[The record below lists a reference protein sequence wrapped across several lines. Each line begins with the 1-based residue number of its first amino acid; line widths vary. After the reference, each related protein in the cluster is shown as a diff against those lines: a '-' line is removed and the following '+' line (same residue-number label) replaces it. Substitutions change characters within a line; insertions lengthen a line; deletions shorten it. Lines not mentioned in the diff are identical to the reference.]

1 MSRINT
7 NVASLT
13 AQTSLANSQA
23 SLNTSLQRLSTGLRI
38 NSGADDPA
46 GLIASEG
53 LKSEIAGINQAINN
67 STQATNVI
75 STADAA
81 LGQVSD
87 LLLDIKGLLVQSA
100 NTGAETP
107 DQIAANQ
114 LQIDSAV
121 QSITRIS
128 NTTTFAGLNLLNGSL
143 NYVTSGVNTSAI
155 QGLQIDQASFGQ
167 ASTIPVNVN
176 VITSA
181 KPAELQFQASSI
193 TKSTTL
199 NIAGASGTTTL
210 SFTSGATASSIAFA
224 INRVSDT
231 TGVSAKLI
239 NSANPASGIAFTST
253 GYGSANFVSIS
264 ALSGGSFATED
275 SSGAQVARA
284 EGVDAVATINGAL
297 TVGQGATLHVDNA
310 SLDLSLTLGK
320 NFGTGQTS
328 FDITGGGALFQ
339 LGSTVES
346 NQQVDIGI
354 QSIAASSLGDEQT
367 GYLSDLSTG
376 GSATVTGGQ
385 AETAEQIVELA
396 ITQVSNLRGKLGAFE
411 ENTLSTNV
419 NSLNSALENV
429 TSSESTI
436 SDANFAEETANLT
449 RAQILV
455 QAGTS
460 VLATANSTPKDVL
473 SLLQGS

>member
-1 MSRINT
+1 MSTINT

-13 AQTSLANSQA
+13 AQTSLAQSQ
-23 SLNTSLQRLSTGLRI
+23 SQLNTSLQRLSTGLRI

-53 LKSEIAGINQAINN
+53 LKSEIAGINSAIGN

-100 NTGAETP
+100 NAGALTP
-107 DQIAANQ
+107 DQLAANQ

-143 NYVTSGVNTSAI
+143 NYVTSGVNNSAI
-155 QGLQIDQASFGQ
+155 QALQIDQASFGQ
-167 ASTIPVNVN
+167 ASTIPVQVD
-176 VITSA
+176 VLTSA
-181 KPAELQFQASSI
+181 KPAELQFQASAI

-210 SFTSGATASSIAFA
+210 SFVSGTTASAIAFA
-224 INRVSDT
+224 VNRVADT
-231 TGVSAKLI
+231 TGVTATLI
-239 NSANPASGIAFTST
+239 NSANANSGITFEST
-253 GYGSANFVSIS
+253 GFGSANFVSVS
-264 ALSGGSFATED
+264 ALAGGTFQTED
-275 SSGAQVARA
+275 TKGDQVSRTT
-284 EGVDAVATINGAL
+284 GVDAVATINGAL
-297 TVGQGATLHVDNA
+297 TVGNGLDLHVDNA
-310 SLDLSLTLGK
+310 SLDLTLTLGK
-320 NFGTGQTS
+320 TFGLGKTS

-339 LGSTVES
+339 LGSKVQS
-346 NQQVDIGI
+346 NEQVDIGI
-354 QSIAASSLGDEQT
+354 QSVAASELGDEDT
-367 GYLSDLSTG
+367 GYLSDVVTG

-396 ITQVSNLRGKLGAFE
+396 ISQVSNLRGKLGAFE
-411 ENTLSTNV
+411 SNTLSTNV
-419 NSLNSALENV
+419 DSLNAALINV

-436 SDANFAEETANLT
+436 SDANFAAETANLT
-449 RAQILV
+449 RDQILV

-460 VLATANSTPKDVL
+460 VLATANSTPKNIL
-473 SLLQGS
+473 SLLQQS

>member
-1 MSRINT
+1 
-7 NVASLT
+7 
-13 AQTSLANSQA
+13 
-23 SLNTSLQRLSTGLRI
+23 
-38 NSGADDPA
+38 
-46 GLIASEG
+46 
-53 LKSEIAGINQAINN
+53 
-67 STQATNVI
+67 
-75 STADAA
+75 
-81 LGQVSD
+81 
-87 LLLDIKGLLVQSA
+87 
-100 NTGAETP
+100 
-107 DQIAANQ
+107 
-114 LQIDSAV
+114 
-121 QSITRIS
+121 
-128 NTTTFAGLNLLNGSL
+128 
-143 NYVTSGVNTSAI
+143 
-155 QGLQIDQASFGQ
+155 
-167 ASTIPVNVN
+167 VNVN

>member
-1 MSRINT
+1 MSTINT

-13 AQTSLANSQA
+13 AQVSLAQSQD

-38 NSGADDPA
+38 NSGADDPS

-100 NTGAETP
+100 NTGALTP
-107 DQIAANQ
+107 DQLAANQ

-143 NYVTSGVNTSAI
+143 NYVTSGVNNSAI
-155 QGLQIDQASFGQ
+155 QALQIDQASFGTN
-167 ASTIPVNVN
+167 STIPVQVD
-176 VITSA
+176 VLTSA
-181 KPAELQFQASSI
+181 KPAELEFRASAIS
-193 TKSTTL
+193 KSTTL

-224 INRVSDT
+224 INRVSDS
-231 TGVSAKLI
+231 TGVSASLI
-239 NSANPASGIAFTST
+239 NSANPSSGIVFNST
-253 GYGSANFVSIS
+253 GYGSANYVSVT
-264 ALSGGSFATED
+264 ALQGGAFTTDDTA
-275 SSGAQVARA
+275 GNQVSRVT
-284 EGVDAVATINGAL
+284 GVDAVATINGAL
-297 TVGQGATLHVDNA
+297 TVGQGLNLHVDNA
-310 SLDLSLTLGK
+310 SLDVSLTLNKDFGVGK
-320 NFGTGQTS
+320 TT

-339 LGSTVES
+339 LGSTVQS
-346 NQQVDIGI
+346 NQQVNIGI
-354 QSIAASSLGDEQT
+354 QSIAASALGDQQT
-367 GYLSDLSTG
+367 GFLSDLVTG
-376 GSATVTGGQ
+376 GNATVVGGQ
-385 AETAEQIVELA
+385 AETADQIVALA
-396 ITQVSNLRGKLGAFE
+396 ISQVSDLRGKLGAFE
-411 ENTLSTNV
+411 ENTLNTNV
-419 NSLNSALENV
+419 DSLNSALENV

-436 SDANFAEETANLT
+436 TDANFAEETANLT

-473 SLLQGS
+473 SLLQQ

>member
-1 MSRINT
+1 MSTINT

-13 AQTSLANSQA
+13 AQVSLAQSQA

-100 NTGAETP
+100 NSGALTP
-107 DQIAANQ
+107 DQLAANQ

-143 NYVTSGVNTSAI
+143 NYVTSGVNNSAI

-167 ASTIPVNVN
+167 VSTIPVQVD

-181 KPAELQFQASSI
+181 KPAELQFQTSSI
-193 TKSTTL
+193 TKTTTL

-210 SFTSGATASSIAFA
+210 SFTSGATASAIAFA
-224 INRVSDT
+224 INRVTDT
-231 TGVSAKLI
+231 TGVSASLI
-239 NSANPASGIAFTST
+239 NSANPNSGITFKST
-253 GYGSANFVSIS
+253 GYGSAQFVSVS
-264 ALSGGSFATED
+264 ALSGGSFTTENT
-275 SSGAQVARA
+275 SGASVSRT
-284 EGVDAVATINGAL
+284 EGRDAVATINGAL
-297 TVGQGATLHVDNA
+297 TVGQGQNLHVDNA
-310 SLDLSLTLGK
+310 SLDLSLTLGS
-320 NFGTGQTS
+320 NFGAGKTS

-339 LGSTVES
+339 LGSSVKS
-346 NQQVDIGI
+346 NEQVDIGI
-354 QSIAASSLGDEQT
+354 QSVAASALGDEQT
-367 GYLSDLSTG
+367 GYLSDLVTG

-385 AETAEQIVELA
+385 AETAESIVELA
-396 ITQVSNLRGKLGAFE
+396 ISQVSDLRGKLGAFE
-411 ENTLSTNV
+411 SNTLSTNV
-419 NSLNSALENV
+419 NSLNAALENV
-429 TSSESTI
+429 TSSESSIT
-436 SDANFAEETANLT
+436 DANFAAETANLT

-460 VLATANSTPKDVL
+460 VLSTANSTPKNVL
-473 SLLQGS
+473 TLLQNA

>member
-1 MSRINT
+1 
-7 NVASLT
+7 
-13 AQTSLANSQA
+13 
-23 SLNTSLQRLSTGLRI
+23 LSTGLRI
-38 NSGADDPA
+38 NSGADDPS

-67 STQATNVI
+67 STEATNVI

-100 NTGAETP
+100 NTGALTP
-107 DQIAANQ
+107 DQLAANQ

-143 NYVTSGVNTSAI
+143 NYVTSGVNNSAI
-155 QGLQIDQASFGQ
+155 QGLQIDQANFGQ
-167 ASTIPVNVN
+167 ASTIPVQVN

-181 KPAELQFQASSI
+181 KPAELQFQASAI
-193 TKSTTL
+193 TKTTTL

-224 INRVSDT
+224 VNRVSDT
-231 TGVSAKLI
+231 TGVTAQLI
-239 NSANPASGIAFTST
+239 NSANPNSGIAFTST
-253 GYGSANFVSIS
+253 GYGSQNFVSIS
-264 ALSGGSFATED
+264 ALSGGAFATENTKGD
-275 SSGAQVARA
+275 QVGRTV
-284 EGVDAVATINGAL
+284 GVDAVATINGAL
-297 TVGQGATLHVDNA
+297 TVGNGLDLHVDNA

-320 NFGTGQTS
+320 TFGIGKTS

-339 LGSTVES
+339 LGSSVQS
-346 NQQVDIGI
+346 NEQVDIGI
-354 QSIAASSLGDEQT
+354 QSIAASSLGDDET
-367 GYLSDLSTG
+367 GYLSDLVTG
-376 GSATVTGGQ
+376 GSATVTNGQ
-385 AETAEQIVELA
+385 AESAEQIVELA

-419 NSLNSALENV
+419 NSLNAALENV

-436 SDANFAEETANLT
+436 TDADFAAETANLT

-473 SLLQGS
+473 TLLQQ

>member
-1 MSRINT
+1 MSTINT

-13 AQTSLANSQA
+13 AQTSLAQSQD
-23 SLNTSLQRLSTGLRI
+23 SLNKSLQRLSTGLRI

-81 LGQVSD
+81 LGQVSN

-100 NTGAETP
+100 NTGALTP
-107 DQIAANQ
+107 DQLAANQ

-143 NYVTSGVNTSAI
+143 NYVTSGVNNSAI

-167 ASTIPVNVN
+167 SPTIPVQVN
-176 VITSA
+176 VLTSA
-181 KPAELQFQASSI
+181 KPAELEFRASSI

-224 INRVSDT
+224 INRVSDS
-231 TGVSAKLI
+231 TGVSASLI

-253 GYGSANFVSIS
+253 GYGSDNFVSIS
-264 ALSGGSFATED
+264 ALQGGAFDTED
-275 SSGAQVARA
+275 TAGNQVSRTT
-284 EGVDAVATINGAL
+284 GTDAVATINGAL
-297 TVGQGATLHVDNA
+297 TVGQGQNLHVDNA
-310 SLDLSLTLGK
+310 SLDISLTLGK
-320 NFGTGQTS
+320 NFGIGQTS

-339 LGSTVES
+339 LGSTVQS
-346 NQQVDIGI
+346 NEQVNIGI
-354 QSIAASSLGDEQT
+354 QSIAASSLGDQQT
-367 GYLSDLSTG
+367 GYLSDLVTG
-376 GSATVTGGQ
+376 GSATVIGGQ
-385 AETAEQIVELA
+385 SESAEQIVELA
-396 ITQVSNLRGKLGAFE
+396 ISQVSNLRGKLGAFE
-411 ENTLSTNV
+411 ENTLNTNED
-419 NSLNSALENV
+419 SLNAALENV

-436 SDANFAEETANLT
+436 TDANFAEETANLT

-473 SLLQGS
+473 TLLQQ

>member
-1 MSRINT
+1 MSSINT

-13 AQTSLANSQA
+13 AQTSLAQSNL
-23 SLNTSLQRLSTGLRI
+23 SLNTSLQRLSTGLKI

-67 STQATNVI
+67 STAATNVI

-81 LGQVSD
+81 LGQVSN

-100 NTGAETP
+100 NSGALTP
-107 DQIAANQ
+107 DQLAANQ

-143 NYVTSGVNTSAI
+143 NYVTSGVNNSAI

-167 ASTIPVNVN
+167 ASTIPVQVN

-210 SFTSGATASSIAFA
+210 SFTSGSTASSIAFA
-224 INRVSDT
+224 VNRVSDT
-231 TGVSAKLI
+231 TGVTATLI
-239 NSANPASGIAFTST
+239 NSANPQSGIAFKST
-253 GYGSANFVSIS
+253 DDGSQQFVSVS
-264 ALSGGSFATED
+264 ALSGGAFATENTAG
-275 SSGAQVARA
+275 SQVGRA
-284 EGVDAVATINGAL
+284 TGVDAVATVNGAL
-297 TVGQGATLHVDNA
+297 TVGNGRDLHVDNA

-320 NFGTGQTS
+320 NFGVGETT
-328 FDITGGGALFQ
+328 FEITGGGALFQ
-339 LGSTVES
+339 LGSTVRS
-346 NQQVDIGI
+346 NEQVDIGI
-354 QSIAASSLGDEQT
+354 QSVAASALGDQET
-367 GYLSDLSTG
+367 GYLSDLVTG

-385 AETAEQIVELA
+385 AEPAERIIELA
-396 ITQVSNLRGKLGAFE
+396 ISQVSDLRGKLGAFE
-411 ENTLSTNV
+411 SNTLSTNV
-419 NSLNSALENV
+419 NSLNAALENV

-436 SDANFAEETANLT
+436 TDTNFAAETANLT

-460 VLATANSTPKDVL
+460 VLATANSTPKNIL
-473 SLLQGS
+473 SLLQQS

>member
-1 MSRINT
+1 
-7 NVASLT
+7 
-13 AQTSLANSQA
+13 
-23 SLNTSLQRLSTGLRI
+23 LSTGLRI
-38 NSGADDPA
+38 NSGADDPS

-81 LGQVSD
+81 LGQVSN
-87 LLLDIKGLLVQSA
+87 LLIDIKGLLVQSA
-100 NTGAETP
+100 NTGALTP
-107 DQIAANQ
+107 DQLAANQ

-143 NYVTSGVNTSAI
+143 NYITSGVNNSAV
-155 QGLQIDQASFGQ
+155 QALQIDQASFGK
-167 ASTIPVNVN
+167 ASTIPVNVD
-176 VITSA
+176 VLTSA

-210 SFTSGATASSIAFA
+210 SFVSGTTASAIAFA

-231 TGVSAKLI
+231 TGVSASLI
-239 NSANPASGIAFTST
+239 NSANAASGINFTST
-253 GYGSANFVSIS
+253 GYGSANFVSIT
-264 ALSGGSFATED
+264 AQAGGTFSTENTAG
-275 SSGAQVARA
+275 SQVSRVT
-284 EGVDAVATINGAL
+284 GVDAVATVNGAL
-297 TVGQGATLHVDNA
+297 TVGNGLDLHVDNA
-310 SLDLSLTLGK
+310 SLDLTLTLGK
-320 NFGTGQTS
+320 TFGVGKTS

-354 QSIAASSLGDEQT
+354 QSIAASALGDEQT
-367 GYLSDLSTG
+367 GYLSSLVTG

-396 ITQVSNLRGKLGAFE
+396 ISQVSDLRGKLGAFE

-429 TSSESTI
+429 TNSESSIT
-436 SDANFAEETANLT
+436 DANFATETANLT

-473 SLLQGS
+473 SLLQQ

>member
-1 MSRINT
+1 MSTINT

-13 AQTSLANSQA
+13 AQISLAQSQSA
-23 SLNTSLQRLSTGLRI
+23 LNTSLQRLSTGLKI

-53 LKSEIAGINQAINN
+53 LKSEITGINQAINN
-67 STQATNVI
+67 STEATNVI

-81 LGQVSD
+81 LGQVSN
-87 LLLDIKGLLVQSA
+87 LLLAIKGLLVQSA
-100 NTGAETP
+100 NTGALTP
-107 DQIAANQ
+107 DQLSANQ

-143 NYVTSGVNTSAI
+143 NYITSGVNNSAI
-155 QGLQIDQASFGQ
+155 QSLQIDQANFGT
-167 ASTIPVNVN
+167 SPTLPVNVD

-181 KPAELQFQASSI
+181 RPAELQFTASAIS
-193 TKSTTL
+193 KSTTL

-210 SFTSGATASSIAFA
+210 SFVSGTTASAIAFA
-224 INRVSDT
+224 VNNVADT
-231 TGVSAKLI
+231 TGVTAALT
-239 NSANPASGIAFTST
+239 NSASNASGITFKSS
-253 GYGSANFVSIS
+253 GYGSANFVSVT
-264 ALSGGSFATED
+264 ALSGGSFQTQDAAGD
-275 SSGAQVARA
+275 QVSRTT
-284 EGVDAVATINGAL
+284 GVDAVATVNGAL
-297 TVGQGATLHVDNA
+297 TVGQGLNLHIDNA
-310 SLDLSLTLGK
+310 SLNLTLTLGK
-320 NFGTGQTS
+320 NFGAGTTS

-339 LGSTVES
+339 LGSTVAS

-354 QSIAASSLGDEQT
+354 QSVAASELGNEST
-367 GYLSDLSTG
+367 GHLSDLVTG
-376 GSATVTGGQ
+376 GSATVTAGK
-385 AETAEQIVELA
+385 AEAAEKIVELA
-396 ITQVSNLRGKLGAFE
+396 IGQISDLRGKLGAFE

-419 NSLNSALENV
+419 NSLNAALTNV

-436 SDANFAEETANLT
+436 TDANFASETANLT

-460 VLATANSTPKDVL
+460 VLATANSTPKNVL
-473 SLLQGS
+473 SLLQNA